1 MKRLLKTL
9 GILAVAGV
17 IVAGCTKPSK
27 QVVLAG
33 GFTKGDEKGLALFS
47 FNSRNGNMEKMSEF
61 DGGPSPTLF
70 CFSQKRDLV
79 YVIDEVSDF
88 KGEKAGGI
96 TTFRIGPDNKFE
108 KAGEIPVP
116 WGGPCFIS
124 ISHDCHFLFVASYA
138 SGSIA
143 VARLGSDGIPVSVT
157 DTILYVSKDSIPSH
171 PHMIAQDPLSRH
183 IYLTDLGLDRL
194 MVYNMDTTSGK
205 LNRMP
210 FQEIHLPAGS
220 GPRHFYFSK
229 DGSVMYLINELGSSV
244 MVFNVT
250 AEGALEQFQAI
261 KTTDEN
267 YTGKNQCAEVTLSN
281 DGKYLYGSNRGEN
294 TIVVFK
300 VNQGGSLSLAGRSS
314 CGGDWPRNF
323 ILDPSGKFVIS
334 GNQKSGDI
342 AVFRINPETGIPE
355 GPVCKAAMKEP
366 AFLEFIK

>member
-1 MKRLLKTL
+1 
-9 GILAVAGV
+9 
-17 IVAGCTKPSK
+17 
-27 QVVLAG
+27 
-33 GFTKGDEKGLALFS
+33 
-47 FNSRNGNMEKMSEF
+47 
-61 DGGPSPTLF
+61 
-70 CFSQKRDLV
+70 
-79 YVIDEVSDF
+79 
-88 KGEKAGGI
+88 
-96 TTFRIGPDNKFE
+96 
-108 KAGEIPVP
+108 
-116 WGGPCFIS
+116 
-124 ISHDCHFLFVASYA
+124 
-138 SGSIA
+138 
-143 VARLGSDGIPVSVT
+143 
-157 DTILYVSKDSIPSH
+157 
-171 PHMIAQDPLSRH
+171 
-183 IYLTDLGLDRL
+183 
-194 MVYNMDTTSGK
+194 
-205 LNRMP
+205 
-210 FQEIHLPAGS
+210 
-220 GPRHFYFSK
+220 
-229 DGSVMYLINELGSSV
+229 MYLINELGSSV

-294 TIVVFK
+294 SIVVFK